1 MCFAARLVFPEV
13 VLLEGRSRLKLSIF
27 PPDREPTNWTVRTST
42 WPAKNSFAS
51 FMQKSQNGLLVA
63 HPAPQAETIPPVVGE
78 GEENHVLHCDQAS

>member
-1 MCFAARLVFPEV
+1 MCFVARLVFPQV
-13 VLLEGRSRLKLSIF
+13 VSFGGTKLSIF
-27 PPDREPTNWTVRTST
+27 SPDREPTNWTVRTST